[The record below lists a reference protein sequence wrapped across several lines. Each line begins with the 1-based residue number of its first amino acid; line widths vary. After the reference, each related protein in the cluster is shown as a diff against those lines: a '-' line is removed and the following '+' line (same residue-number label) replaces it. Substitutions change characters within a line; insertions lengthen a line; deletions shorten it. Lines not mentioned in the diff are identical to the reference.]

1 MDALAKIWLAPPL
14 QGRSMCSFF
23 RREEVVMKIEGTTK
37 NLCQNEVVKN
47 ITYVFIN
54 VIAVYCYY
62 YH

>member
-1 MDALAKIWLAPPL
+1 
-14 QGRSMCSFF
+14 
-23 RREEVVMKIEGTTK
+23 MKIEGTTK